1 MLKWIFNQ
9 ILLVAVG
16 FLLLVACAE
25 ENKNSVDEN
34 QSNAPVSKLTYLAL
48 GDSYTIGESV
58 AENERYPNQLA
69 EKLKAIA
76 LEFEP
81 VKIIA
86 KTGWTTD
93 ELQAAIDAENVRDTF
108 DLVSLLIGVNNQYR
122 GYSLA
127 EYKQEFDALLRQSI
141 RFAGGKKE
149 RVFVVSIPD
158 YAYTPFGQR
167 ANPTLIS
174 RKIDSFNL
182 ANETI
187 TKSYGISYFNITPIS
202 RKGLEQKELVATDEL
217 HPSGKQYELWVAS
230 FVGEVAA
237 LLMEN

>member
-1 MLKWIFNQ
+1 MIKWTFNR
-9 ILLVAVG
+9 ILFFIVSVV
-16 FLLLVACAE
+16 LLIACAE
-25 ENKNSVDEN
+25 ESKDNVDEN
-34 QSNAPVSKLTYLAL
+34 QSVAPPSKLTYLAL

-58 AENERYPNQLA
+58 AENERYPNQLT
-69 EKLKAIA
+69 EKLKSVA

-86 KTGWTTD
+86 KTGWTTG
-93 ELQAAIDAENVRDTF
+93 ELQTAIDAENVRDTF

-122 GYSLA
+122 GYSLV
-127 EYKQEFDALLRQSI
+127 EYEQEFDSLLRQSI
-141 RFAGGKKE
+141 RFAGGKSK

-167 ANPTLIS
+167 AKPTLIS
-174 RKIDSFNL
+174 QKIDSFNL
-182 ANETI
+182 ANQTI

-217 HPSGKQYELWVAS
+217 HPSGEQYKLWVAS

-237 LLMEN
+237 KLQ